1 MKTDYIIVGC
11 GLAGIAFCEQLKANN
26 KTFFVFDNNSQTSS
40 VVAGGLYNPVILNRF
55 TKVWR
60 SREQLDLALPKYK
73 ILEEKLNTRLNY
85 KTPIHRLFHYEKEIR
100 TWLKAS
106 KKPEL
111 SEFLSLEFKTNKNP
125 LISAPLGFGEVLHTG
140 RVDTK
145 KLVTKY
151 RTLLKQEGLFS
162 EAKFDYNAIENHTNF
177 VSYEH
182 IEAKHIVFAEGY
194 GLTENPLFNDL
205 PLSGLKGEYITI
217 KAPNLKLDEII
228 KSSVFIIPLGDD
240 LYRIGATFEKIEKT
254 NTITE
259 SRKIELI
266 EKVAKFITVDFEV
279 VNHTAGIRP
288 TVIDHKPLV
297 GQHKTHNNYYVLNGL
312 GARGVMIGPY
322 VANALYQFIEN
333 NQPLNEEIDINRFN
347 KDEE

>member
-1 MKTDYIIVGC
+1 MKVDYIIVGS
-11 GLAGIAFCEQLKANN
+11 GLAGIAFCEQLKAHN
-26 KTFFVFDNNSQTSS
+26 KTFFVFDNGSQQSS
-40 VVAGGLYNPVILNRF
+40 LVAGGLYNPVILNRF

-60 SREQLDLALPKYK
+60 SREQLDLAIPKYK
-73 ILEEKLNTRLNY
+73 ILEDKL
-85 KTPIHRLFHYEKEIR
+85 KTKLDYTTTIHRLFHYEKEQK
-100 TWLKAS
+100 TWLKALR
-106 KKPEL
+106 KPEL
-111 SEFLSLEFKTNKNP
+111 SEFMSMEFKDNTNP

-145 KLVTKY
+145 TLVSEY
-151 RTLLKQEGLFS
+151 RNNLKQEGLFS
-162 EAKFDYNAIENHTNF
+162 NETFNYDAIEHSEKQVTYNN
-177 VSYEH
+177 

-194 GLTENPLFNDL
+194 GLIENPFFNDL

-217 KAPNLKLDEII
+217 KAPDLKLKEVV

-266 EKVAKFITVDFEV
+266 EKLAKFISVDFEV

-288 TVIDHKPLV
+288 TVKDHKPLV
-297 GQHKTHNNYYVLNGL
+297 GQHNTFKNFYVLNGL

-322 VANALYQFIEN
+322 VAKGLFEFIEN
-333 NQPLNEEIDINRFN
+333 GIALNPEMDIKRF
-347 KDEE
+347 DEA